1 MAVVVPVVVETQ
13 VRRVILL
20 RQVAQAVRVVVE
32 TAEHLLGMPQHRHA
46 PRAQVEMVLQ
56 TLVAV
61 VAVEDI
67 ATRATVVAVMVER
80 ELLLCVMRCQVL
92 PLQILM
98 QLMT

>member
-1 MAVVVPVVVETQ
+1 
-13 VRRVILL
+13 
-20 RQVAQAVRVVVE
+20 
-32 TAEHLLGMPQHRHA
+32 MPQLHA

-67 ATRATVVAVMVER
+67 AKRVTVVAVTVEL
-80 ELLLCVMRCQVL
+80 ELLLCVMPCQVFL
-92 PLQILM
+92 PQILM